1 MGARYFPSYCR
12 MYSIIRRILPS
23 VVILGCQLDLDY
35 ADAPNYDT
43 LRKFLVF
50 AKNETILNLPVMS
63 DREKRLKKPFI

>member
-1 MGARYFPSYCR
+1 
-12 MYSIIRRILPS
+12 LPS

-35 ADAPNYDT
+35 ADASNYDT

-50 AKNETILNLPVMS
+50 AKDETILNLPVMS